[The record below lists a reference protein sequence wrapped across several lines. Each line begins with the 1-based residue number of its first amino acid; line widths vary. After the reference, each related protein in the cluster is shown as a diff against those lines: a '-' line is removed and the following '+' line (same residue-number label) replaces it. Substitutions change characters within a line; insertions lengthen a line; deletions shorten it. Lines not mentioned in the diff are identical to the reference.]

1 MKPVVSMS
9 MSPES
14 FSSGDKGTDADLAA
28 GAVDAGFS
36 DESPVESCIRTWFL
50 AFLCAATVGQIMA
63 QIIAGPNTVFG

>member
-28 GAVDAGFS
+28 GAVDASFS
-36 DESPVESCIRTWFL
+36 ESPVESCIRTRFP